1 MGTIPGVLIRTF
13 KRPKQVPEAMAI
25 LKTTDR
31 ETKVANVNNH
41 NCKYREID
49 NNNNIIPKS

>member
-13 KRPKQVPEAMAI
+13 KRQKQVPKAMAV

-31 ETKVANVNNH
+31 EAKGENVNNH

-49 NNNNIIPKS
+49 NNNIIPKS